1 VKAGGARWSRAAI
14 LTMET
19 PMRDFS
25 ESEGGGAAMVTALD
39 ELAMAAALLR
49 MAAAPGADPSRA
61 ELAYLANHLCGAA
74 AAALEQATETP
85 GADVAENV
93 LASAVGLCGLLRAAA
108 SGPSSV
114 DCGALASLAY
124 ALDVL
129 TAMAGRAPSGGG
141 ARAA

>member
-1 VKAGGARWSRAAI
+1 
-14 LTMET
+14 
-19 PMRDFS
+19 MRDFS

-124 ALDVL
+124 ATPPGLSATVQRRRMGLGARHVCLRIHHPPD
-129 TAMAGRAPSGGG
+129 AGRD
-141 ARAA
+141 